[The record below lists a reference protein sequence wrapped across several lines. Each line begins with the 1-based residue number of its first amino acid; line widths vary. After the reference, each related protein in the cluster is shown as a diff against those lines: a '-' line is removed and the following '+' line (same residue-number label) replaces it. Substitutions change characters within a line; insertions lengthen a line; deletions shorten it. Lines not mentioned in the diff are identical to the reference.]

1 MATKDQKD
9 RYKKFVEAGKTVT
22 KLTSERVEEVA
33 RDLVHLTEVQ
43 RTQAQE
49 LLDDIMKR
57 SKKST
62 EYIVDTVKREVDKQ
76 LKNVK
81 FASHEDLAAVSERLN
96 QMKSDISSLASLRE
110 ELRNDVLKLSE
121 AVAHLVVAAKPGS
134 APKEEAG
141 DKSAGEAPA
150 AESSAAPEA
159 APAPEAAKPAAKPKA
174 PATRRPAA
182 RRPRSKPANGSEP
195 EAG

>member
-9 RYKKFVEAGKTVT
+9 RYKKFVDAGKTVT

-43 RTQAQE
+43 RAQAQE

-76 LKNVK
+76 FKNVK
-81 FASHEDLAAVSERLN
+81 FASHDDLAKVSESLN
-96 QMKSDISSLASLRE
+96 QMKSDIASLASLRE
-110 ELRNDVLKLSE
+110 ELRNDVVKLSE
-121 AVAHLVVAAKPGS
+121 AVARLVVVAKPGA
-134 APKEEAG
+134 APKEEPPAEP
-141 DKSAGEAPA
+141 AEAPA
-150 AESSAAPEA
+150 AEAPAPEA
-159 APAPEAAKPAAKPKA
+159 APEAAKPAPKPKPA
-174 PATRRPAA
+174 ATRRPAA
-182 RRPRSKPANGSEP
+182 RRPRSKPANGGEP